1 MPKTPTRFTVRKVKC
16 CYRNSMIAGNPIE
29 KTFERFA
36 VYDKNWKTAGY
47 DCGLN
52 YDDCK
57 YLMNPYNGGK
67 YRRLCDSE
75 EDAVKVAAEMNQ
87 LWINCQMPDHIK
99 FNDWG
104 DVKIVEM
111 KAKSF

>member
-1 MPKTPTRFTVRKVKC
+1 MPKTPTRFTVRKIKC
-16 CYRNSMIAGNPIE
+16 CYRNSMILGNPIE

-36 VYDKNWKTAGY
+36 VYDKLWKNCYG
-47 DCGLN
+47 CGLH

-57 YLMNPYNGGK
+57 YLMNPRNGEK
-67 YRRLCDSE
+67 FRRLCDFE
-75 EDAVKVAAEMNQ
+75 EDAVKAAAEMNQ